1 LDDYGIKYVLQQKSD
16 MYVNKITK
24 VTSLKSVLHN
34 FSKLEKETILIT
46 SVLFVAEGM
55 ICFTKY

>member
-1 LDDYGIKYVLQQKSD
+1 
-16 MYVNKITK
+16 MYVNKTSE
-24 VTSLKSVLHN
+24 VASLKSVLHN

-46 SVLFVAEGM
+46 SVLFAAEGM